1 MSQHDL
7 YLLAIALSV
16 ILAVVI
22 AIARFKV
29 HPFPALVIGAL
40 VLGLWA
46 GASPDHVLKSF
57 AKGFG
62 ETEAGVGA
70 VSYTHL
76 TLPTIYSV

>member
-7 YLLAIALSV
+7 YLLAIALIV

-22 AIARFKV
+22 AIARFRV

-46 GASPDHVLKSF
+46 GASPDQVLKSF
-57 AKGFG
+57 RTGFG
-62 ETEAGVGA
+62 ETLANVDRK
-70 VSYTHL
+70 
-76 TLPTIYSV
+76 SVV